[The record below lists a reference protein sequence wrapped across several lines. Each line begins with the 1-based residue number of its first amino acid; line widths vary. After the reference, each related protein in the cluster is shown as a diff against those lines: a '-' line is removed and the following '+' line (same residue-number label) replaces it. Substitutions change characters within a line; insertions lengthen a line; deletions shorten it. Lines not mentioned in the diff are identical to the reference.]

1 MVSKTNKIR
10 NAKMKIRKFKKKAN
24 PFKIDKVPYIDY
36 KDITLLQK
44 FMSDRSK
51 IRGRHMSGTNVQE
64 QRDLANAIKNAREMA
79 LLPYAKRVSS
89 TRAPRAGGDRED
101 REDRGDR
108 GDRGE
113 RGERGERSDN
123 RAPRDTAVAAVATE
137 NTEVVEIVTNGE
149 EA

>member
-1 MVSKTNKIR
+1 M
-10 NAKMKIRKFKKKAN
+10 AKAAIRKTGKKKPNA
-24 PFKIDKVPYIDY
+24 IDTERVKFVDY
-36 KDITLLQK
+36 KDINLLQR

-51 IRGRHMSGTNVQE
+51 IRGQRIAGTTVQQ
-64 QRDLANAIKNAREMA
+64 QRDIANAVKNAREMA

-113 RGERGERSDN
+113 RGERSDN
-123 RAPRDTAVAAVATE
+123 RTPRDTAVAAVATE
-137 NTEVVEIVTNGE
+137 NTEVVEVVANGE

>member
-1 MVSKTNKIR
+1 M
-10 NAKMKIRKFKKKAN
+10 AKAAIRKTGKKKPNA
-24 PFKIDKVPYIDY
+24 IDTERVKFVDY
-36 KDITLLQK
+36 KDINLLQR

-51 IRGRHMSGTNVQE
+51 IRGQRIAGTTVQQ
-64 QRDLANAIKNAREMA
+64 QRDIANAVKNAREMA

-89 TRAPRAGGDRED
+89 TRAPRPGSDRED

-113 RGERGERSDN
+113 RGDKY
-123 RAPRDTAVAAVATE
+123 APRESAADAAATE
-137 NTEVVEIVTNGE
+137 NTDVVEIETNGE

>member
-1 MVSKTNKIR
+1 MTSKSNKIR
-10 NAKMKIRKFKKKAN
+10 MAKAAIRKTGKKKPNA
-24 PFKIDKVPYIDY
+24 IDTERVKFVDY
-36 KDITLLQK
+36 KDINLLQR

-51 IRGRHMSGTNVQE
+51 IRGQRIAGTTVQQ
-64 QRDLANAIKNAREMA
+64 QRDIANAVKNAREMA

-89 TRAPRAGGDRED
+89 TRAPRPGSDRED

-113 RGERGERSDN
+113 RGDKY
-123 RAPRDTAVAAVATE
+123 APREAAAAAAAIE
-137 NTEVVEIVTNGE
+137 NTDVVEIETNGE

>member
-1 MVSKTNKIR
+1 M
-10 NAKMKIRKFKKKAN
+10 AKAAIRKTGKKKPNAIN
-24 PFKIDKVPYIDY
+24 TERVKFVDY
-36 KDITLLQK
+36 KDINLLQR

-51 IRGRHMSGTNVQE
+51 IRGQRIAGTTVQQ
-64 QRDLANAIKNAREMA
+64 QRDIANAVKNAREMA

-89 TRAPRAGGDRED
+89 TRAPRPGSDRED

-113 RGERGERSDN
+113 RGDKY
-123 RAPRDTAVAAVATE
+123 APRESAVDAAATE
-137 NTEVVEIVTNGE
+137 NTDVVEIETNGE

>member
-1 MVSKTNKIR
+1 MTSKSNKIR
-10 NAKMKIRKFKKKAN
+10 MAKAAIRKTGKKKPNA
-24 PFKIDKVPYIDY
+24 IDTERVKFVDY
-36 KDITLLQK
+36 KDINLLQR

-51 IRGRHMSGTNVQE
+51 IRGQRIAGTTVQQ
-64 QRDLANAIKNAREMA
+64 QRDIANAVKNAREMA

-89 TRAPRAGGDRED
+89 TRAPRPGSDRED

-113 RGERGERSDN
+113 RGERGDK
-123 RAPRDTAVAAVATE
+123 RAPRESTVAAVAPE
-137 NTEVVEIVTNGE
+137 NTDVVENVTNGE

>member
-1 MVSKTNKIR
+1 MTSKSNKIR
-10 NAKMKIRKFKKKAN
+10 MAKAAIRKTGKKKPNA
-24 PFKIDKVPYIDY
+24 IDTERVKFVDY
-36 KDITLLQK
+36 KDINLLQR

-51 IRGRHMSGTNVQE
+51 IRGQRIAGTTVQQ
-64 QRDLANAIKNAREMA
+64 QRDIANAVKNAREMA

-113 RGERGERSDN
+113 RGERGDN
-123 RAPRDTAVAAVATE
+123 RTPRDTAVVAVATE
-137 NTEVVEIVTNGE
+137 NTDVVEIVTNGE

>member
-1 MVSKTNKIR
+1 MTSKSNKIR
-10 NAKMKIRKFKKKAN
+10 MAKAAIRKTGKKKPNA
-24 PFKIDKVPYIDY
+24 IDTERVKFVDY
-36 KDITLLQK
+36 KDINLLQR

-51 IRGRHMSGTNVQE
+51 IRGQRIAGTTVQQ
-64 QRDLANAIKNAREMA
+64 QRDIASAVKNAREMA

-89 TRAPRAGGDRED
+89 TRAPRPGSDRED

-108 GDRGE
+108 GNRGE
-113 RGERGERSDN
+113 RSERSDN

-137 NTEVVEIVTNGE
+137 NTDVVEIVTNGE

>member
-1 MVSKTNKIR
+1 MTSKSNKIR
-10 NAKMKIRKFKKKAN
+10 MAKAAIRKTGKKKPNA
-24 PFKIDKVPYIDY
+24 IDTERVKFVDY
-36 KDITLLQK
+36 KDINLLQR

-51 IRGRHMSGTNVQE
+51 IRGQRIAGTTVQQ
-64 QRDLANAIKNAREMA
+64 QRDIANAVKNAREMA

-108 GDRGE
+108 GNRGE
-113 RGERGERSDN
+113 RGDN
-123 RAPRDTAVAAVATE
+123 RTPRDTAVAAVATE
-137 NTEVVEIVTNGE
+137 NTDVVEIVTNGE

>member
-1 MVSKTNKIR
+1 MTSKSNKIR
-10 NAKMKIRKFKKKAN
+10 MAKAAIRKTGKKKPNA
-24 PFKIDKVPYIDY
+24 IDTERVKFVDY
-36 KDITLLQK
+36 KDINLLQR

-51 IRGRHMSGTNVQE
+51 IRGQRIAGTTVQQ
-64 QRDLANAIKNAREMA
+64 QRDIANAVKNAREMA

-123 RAPRDTAVAAVATE
+123 RTPRDTAVATE
-137 NTEVVEIVTNGE
+137 NTEVVEIITNGE

>member
-1 MVSKTNKIR
+1 MTSKSNKIR
-10 NAKMKIRKFKKKAN
+10 MAKAAIRKTGKKKPNA
-24 PFKIDKVPYIDY
+24 IDTERVKFVDY
-36 KDITLLQK
+36 KDINLLQR

-51 IRGRHMSGTNVQE
+51 IRGQRMAGTTVQQ
-64 QRDLANAIKNAREMA
+64 QRDIANAVKNAREMA

-113 RGERGERSDN
+113 RGERSDN
-123 RAPRDTAVAAVATE
+123 RTPRDTAVAAVATE
-137 NTEVVEIVTNGE
+137 NTEVVEVVTNGE

>member
-1 MVSKTNKIR
+1 M
-10 NAKMKIRKFKKKAN
+10 AKAAIRKTGKKKPNA
-24 PFKIDKVPYIDY
+24 IDTERVKFVDY
-36 KDITLLQK
+36 KDINLLQR

-51 IRGRHMSGTNVQE
+51 IRGQRIAGTTVQQ
-64 QRDLANAIKNAREMA
+64 QRDIANAVKNAREMA

-89 TRAPRAGGDRED
+89 TRAPRPGSDRED

-113 RGERGERSDN
+113 RGDKY
-123 RAPRDTAVAAVATE
+123 APRESAVDAVATE
-137 NTEVVEIVTNGE
+137 NTDVVEIETNGE

>member
-1 MVSKTNKIR
+1 MTSKSNKIR
-10 NAKMKIRKFKKKAN
+10 MAKAAIRKTGKKKPNA
-24 PFKIDKVPYIDY
+24 IDTERVKFVDY
-36 KDITLLQK
+36 KDINLLQR

-51 IRGRHMSGTNVQE
+51 IRGQRIAGTTVQQ
-64 QRDLANAIKNAREMA
+64 QRDIANAVKNAREMA

-113 RGERGERSDN
+113 RGERGDN
-123 RAPRDTAVAAVATE
+123 RTPRDTAVAAVATE